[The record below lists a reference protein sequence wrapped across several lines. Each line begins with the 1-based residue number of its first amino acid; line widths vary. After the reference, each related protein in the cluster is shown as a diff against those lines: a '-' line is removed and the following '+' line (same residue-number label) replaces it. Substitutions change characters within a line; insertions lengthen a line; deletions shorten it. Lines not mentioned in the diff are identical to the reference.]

1 MLQLQD
7 PGNIDSEVEGNVFL
21 GISVS
26 VHKATRHHSP
36 ERHTPKNSYSF

>member
-7 PGNIDSEVEGNVFL
+7 PGNIDSEDESSVFL

-26 VHKATRHHSP
+26 VHKSTRYHSP
-36 ERHTPKNSYSF
+36 ERHTAKNTYSF